1 MYLFKNAMKNLG
13 RNKGRNIIVGI
24 VMVSVLALS
33 SISLVI
39 NATSDKIK
47 DAYKETY
54 GSEVFVQADIEKIMA
69 SGDGQFLFE
78 ELSNEH
84 ADKLKQSESL
94 KETKVIYGLSAL
106 SSTSKPI
113 EVEDDSETSGNI
125 IMNGGG
131 VVADFK
137 ISAYSDMKFMED
149 FDNGTRK
156 LLEGRISEGKNEA
169 LVSKEFAEL
178 NKLKLGDTF
187 KMSYAEDKS
196 EIELTVAGI
205 FLDTVSNNLG
215 FIPFAEMNPKNE
227 IIVTEETLLDY
238 MGTNEWG
245 YKFYTFYL
253 KNPDLL
259 KAFNDEAH
267 EIGMSENLMMATD
280 TGAYQQMVGP
290 LEGIAKTSMNMLW
303 LILIF
308 GSGLVVLMSVLSV
321 RERKYEVGVLRAIG
335 MKKKQLMKTFLYESL
350 IMMIACLMLGMGVG
364 GLMAKPV
371 SSMMLEQQKSSPQT
385 GMIGSISIGG
395 PAQEELDIGD
405 VQFSTK
411 AFLQVST
418 VGLLIAL
425 VSTSVGVVFVMR
437 YEPMEILSERN

>member
-54 GSEVFVQADIEKIMA
+54 GSEVFVLADIEKMIA
-69 SGDGQFLFE
+69 NGTEQFLYE
-78 ELSNEH
+78 ELTNEQ
-84 ADKLKQSESL
+84 ADKLKQSENL
-94 KETKVIYGLSAL
+94 KETKVIYGVSAL

-113 EVEDDSETSGNI
+113 EVEDDSDSSGNI

-187 KMSYAEDKS
+187 KIGYAEDKS
-196 EIELTVAGI
+196 EMELTVAGI

-245 YKFYTFYL
+245 YRFYTFYL

-267 EIGMSENLMMATD
+267 EIGMSENLMMTTD
-280 TGAYQQMVGP
+280 TGRYQQMVGP
-290 LEGIAKTSMNMLW
+290 IEGIAKTSMNMLW

-425 VSTSVGVVFVMR
+425 VSTSVGVVYVMR